1 MPPDMIQSVLGPYE
15 SWLFDGDNAKFA
27 GKDAALGKDDQIAAL
42 AEISPTHWL
51 ADAAAPPTD
60 GNAGA
65 VAVGDAIAAVM
76 GGDLIAFRPQIWQP
90 MVDAAKKDLAEGK
103 LTNTDF
109 TNSLFV
115 PLVLRSTKADPDR
128 EQVWANLGGRLS
140 GLLGFGGVA
149 AFGLDLNTFDTKVL
163 GGQLPTGAKK
173 LGGPIG
179 QPPSS
184 NPEHGVRLNGKL
196 PRGCFDGSYAAKPRT
211 PDIKADPDIKA
222 MAEQSVGAQPLCL
235 LAVIDDGLAFAHPA
249 LMDARGRPRME
260 CSWHQAAEPAQAGT
274 GTVLFGRE
282 HLRDDI
288 AKLMHECRGDEDRLY
303 REAGLFASAHGAH
316 PLSGR
321 TTHGAHVLSLAA
333 GESDDDDRDTL
344 DRIRL
349 IGVELPSALMMDTV
363 GFGKDAFVLAAFH
376 YIFDRA
382 ERIAKA
388 YDLNALPLVINFSFG
403 FTGGPHD
410 GTDRL
415 EAAIRA
421 LIEVRNKVYGEGM
434 TQLVMP
440 AGNHFQA
447 RLHGVVTSASG
458 DENGNF
464 TIPWRIQPDDRTS
477 NYLEIWYPDGR
488 NDQPGAP
495 FLEGPDGRRIE
506 QTSERISIGQVQQS
520 TWDIVHDGAV
530 VGQVTL
536 DKFRGHR
543 WRMVAILCP
552 TDAAGADWQACP
564 AGLWKITIKAIDA
577 GEGEITCRI
586 QRDQTAR
593 GTRYGRQ
600 SYFEHARDKYLGPDD
615 QPLATDDGAVFVRR
629 FGSLNGL
636 ATQPL
641 CKVVA
646 GYRDFAAAG
655 NKLPASYSSAGTGQP
670 GAAFVDLAAASDTS
684 PARPGIRCA
693 GSRAGVTGR
702 LRGTSAAAPQ
712 AARMVALGH
721 VMPPSKGPRPQP
733 PQTLLD
739 RLGKEFVYPPSR
751 DRG

>member
-42 AEISPTHWL
+42 AEINPTHWL
-51 ADAAAPPTD
+51 ADSDFPPVA
-60 GNAGA
+60 GQAGA
-65 VAVGDAIAAVM
+65 GLVAIGDTVPAM
-76 GGDLIAFRPQIWQP
+76 GSELIASRPQIWQP
-90 MVDAAKKDLAEGK
+90 MVEAAKKDLAERK
-103 LTNTDF
+103 LSKKDATS
-109 TNSLFV
+109 SLFL
-115 PLVLRSTKADPDR
+115 PLVLRSRADPDR
-128 EQVWANLGGRLS
+128 GGWSNLGGRLL
-140 GLLGFGGVA
+140 GLLGFTSPAMAGGGVDILGSHTISGKI
-149 AFGLDLNTFDTKVL
+149 F
-163 GGQLPTGAKK
+163 GGQPLPS
-173 LGGPIG
+173 
-179 QPPSS
+179 PSV

-196 PRGCFDGSYAAKPRT
+196 PPGCFDGSYAAKPR
-211 PDIKADPDIKA
+211 APDIKA
-222 MAEQSVGAQPLCL
+222 MAGQPIGAQPLCL

-260 CSWHQAAEPAQAGT
+260 CCWLQSARPVAAES

-282 HLRDDI
+282 HLRQDI
-288 AKLMHECRGDEDRLY
+288 AKLMQECAGDEDRFY
-303 REAGLFASAHGAH
+303 REAGAVDGPNGAH
-316 PLSGR
+316 PVMGR
-321 TTHGAHVLSLAA
+321 ASHGAHVFSLGA
-333 GESDDDDRDTL
+333 GVRDGDDHNTL
-344 DRIRL
+344 DRVRL
-349 IGVELPSALMMDTV
+349 IGVELPSALTMDTV
-363 GFGKDAFVLAAFH
+363 GFGKDAYVLAAFH

-382 ERIAKA
+382 DRIAKA
-388 YDLNALPLVINFSFG
+388 YGVQPLPLVINFSFG

-464 TIPWRIQPDDRTS
+464 TIPWRIQPDDQTS
-477 NYLEIWYPDGR
+477 NYLEIWYPAGLS
-488 NDQPGAP
+488 DQPGAP
-495 FLEGPDGRRIE
+495 LLKGPAGRPIE
-506 QTSERISIGQVQQS
+506 LTSGRVSIGQVQPS
-520 TWDIVHDGAV
+520 TWGIVHDGAV
-530 VGQVTL
+530 VGQVTI

-543 WRMVAILCP
+543 WRVMAILCP
-552 TDAAGADWQACP
+552 TDSAGADWRACP

-593 GTRYGRQ
+593 GTRHGRQ

-615 QPLATDDGAVFVRR
+615 QPLATDEGAVFVRR

-655 NKLPASYSSAGTGQP
+655 NKLPASYSSAGTGKL

-712 AARMVALGH
+712 AARMMALGH
-721 VMPPSKGPRPQP
+721 VMPTSKRPTTQSP
-733 PQTLLD
+733 PTLPD
-739 RLGKEFVYPPSR
+739 RLGTKFVDSPSR